1 MQTEW
6 NFDALLKTDF
16 NEEKFAKTNF
26 PQKLQTSHEEY
37 FENSSK
43 KEENRN
49 YSNFSKE
56 RKEIEKAHLG
66 FRDKWKNNSEH
77 LKNPEVLKNALEE
90 YNSLIENYFLG
101 GSEGYYYWL
110 KQAQE
115 ENNVEIRAKYG
126 EIYNFFIKLGN
137 EIQFFSLNLGKIPE
151 EKQKEFLESGLLKEY
166 KNFLKILFDNAKY
179 RLKEGEEK
187 IVALKSK
194 PSYELWTKMVSSLLA
209 KETRKV
215 LDESGKRTEKTYP
228 EMITLMKSKDKKT
241 RDSSAK
247 AFNEILE
254 KYSEIAEFE
263 LNAVLENKKIDDEL
277 RGFSR
282 ADESRHKEDLIETKI
297 VDSLIKS
304 VSDRGFDISRKFYK
318 LKSKLLNLKKLKY
331 YERNIEYG
339 KIKGNFSYDNSVD
352 LVKKT
357 LYALDKKFGEILDSY
372 IQNGQIDVFPKKG
385 KSGGAFCQNWSVKY
399 PTYILLNHTDKLNDV
414 KTLAHEVGH
423 GINNELM
430 KEKQKALNFSTP
442 KSTAEVASTFMEDFV
457 LQELL
462 KKVNGE
468 ERLAILFQKI
478 EDDISTI
485 MRQTALYNF
494 EKELHETYRKE
505 NYLSKEKIGKMF
517 KKNMED
523 YMGEFVDCSG
533 CENWW
538 IYWPHIRMYFYVYS
552 YASGLLISKAMQKKV
567 KENPKFIEKVKEF
580 LSAGISDYPKNIF
593 MKMGIDISDKEFWN
607 KGLSEVENLLNE
619 TETLAKKLG
628 KI

>member
-6 NFDALLKTDF
+6 NFDALLKTD
-16 NEEKFAKTNF
+16 
-26 PQKLQTSHEEY
+26 
-37 FENSSK
+37 
-43 KEENRN
+43 
-49 YSNFSKE
+49 FSKE

-90 YNSLIENYFLG
+90 YNNLIENYYG
-101 GSEGYYYWL
+101 EGSEGYYYWL
-110 KQAQE
+110 KQEQD
-115 ENNVEIRAKYG
+115 ENNVEIRAKYS
-126 EIYNFFIKLGN
+126 EIYNLFIRLGN
-137 EIQFFSLNLGKIPE
+137 EIEFFSLNLGKIPE
-151 EKQKEFLESGLLKEY
+151 EKQKEFLENKLLKEY

-179 RLKEGEEK
+179 HLKEGEEK
-187 IVALKSK
+187 IIALKLK
-194 PSYELWTKMVSSLLA
+194 PSYGLWTKMVSSLLA

-215 LDESGKRTEKTYP
+215 LNESGKKTEKTSS
-228 EMITLMKSKDKKT
+228 EMATLMENKDKKV

-247 AFNEILE
+247 AFNEIAE

-282 ADESRHKEDLIETKI
+282 ADESRHKEDLIETEI
-297 VDSLIKS
+297 VDSLIKI

-352 LVKKT
+352 LVKKV
-357 LYALDKKFGEILDSY
+357 LYSLDKKFGDILERY
-372 IQNGQIDVFPKKG
+372 IKNGQIDVFPKKG
-385 KSGGAFCQNWSVKY
+385 KSGGAFCQKWSVKY
-399 PTYILLNHTDKLNDV
+399 PTYILLNHTNKLGDV
-414 KTLAHEVGH
+414 LTLAHEVGH

-430 KEKQKALNFSTP
+430 KEKQKALNFDTP
-442 KSTAEVASTFMEDFV
+442 ISTAEVASTFMEDFV

-462 KKVNGE
+462 KKVNDE
-468 ERLAILFQKI
+468 ERLATLMQKLN
-478 EDDISTI
+478 DDISTI
-485 MRQTALYNF
+485 MRQAAIYNF

-517 KKNMED
+517 RRNMEN
-523 YMGEFVDCSG
+523 YMGKFVDCSG

-538 IYWPHIRMYFYVYS
+538 ISWSHIRMYFYVYS

-580 LSAGISDYPKNIF
+580 LSAGISDFPKNIF
-593 MKMGIDISDKEFWN
+593 MKMGINISDKEFWD
-607 KGLSEVENLLNE
+607 KGLNEVENLLNE

>member
-16 NEEKFAKTNF
+16 NEE
-26 PQKLQTSHEEY
+26 
-37 FENSSK
+37 
-43 KEENRN
+43 
-49 YSNFSKE
+49 
-56 RKEIEKAHLG
+56 RKEIEKAHLE

-90 YNSLIENYFLG
+90 YNNLIENYYGG

-110 KQAQE
+110 KQEQD
-115 ENNVEIRAKYG
+115 ENNIEIRAKYG
-126 EIYNFFIKLGN
+126 EIYNFFIRLGN
-137 EIQFFSLNLGKIPE
+137 EIQFFSLNLGKISE
-151 EKQKEFLESGLLKEY
+151 EKQKEFLENKLLREY
-166 KNFLKILFDNAKY
+166 KNFLKILFHNAKY
-179 RLKEGEEK
+179 HLKEGEEK
-187 IVALKSK
+187 IITLKLKS
-194 PSYELWTKMVSSLLA
+194 SYELWIKMVSSLLA
-209 KETRKV
+209 KETRIV
-215 LDESGKRTEKTYP
+215 LNEDGKQIEKTYE
-228 EMITLMKSKDKKT
+228 EMITLMESKDKKI

-282 ADESRHKEDLIETKI
+282 ADESRHKEDLIETEI
-297 VDSLIKS
+297 VDALVKIISNK
-304 VSDRGFDISRKFYK
+304 GFEISRKFYE

-357 LYALDKKFGEILDSY
+357 LYSLDKKFGDILDSY

-399 PTYILLNHTDKLNDV
+399 LTYILLNHTNKLGDV
-414 KTLAHEVGH
+414 LTLAHEVGH

-430 KEKQKALNFSTP
+430 KEKQKALNFDTP

-468 ERLAILFQKI
+468 ERLAILFQKLG
-478 EDDISTI
+478 DDIQTI
-485 MRQTALYNF
+485 MRQIALYNF

-505 NYLSKEKIGKMF
+505 NYLSKKKIGEMF
-517 KKNMED
+517 RKNMEN
-523 YMGEFVDCSG
+523 YMGKFVDCSG

-538 IYWPHIRMYFYVYS
+538 IYWSHIRMYFYVYS
-552 YASGLLISKAMQKKV
+552 YASGLLISKTMQKRV
-567 KENPKFIEKVKEF
+567 KENPEFIEKVKEF
-580 LSAGISDYPKNIF
+580 LSSGISDSPKNIF
-593 MKMGIDISDKEFWN
+593 MKMGIDISDKKFWEN
-607 KGLSEVENLLNE
+607 GLSEVENLLNE